1 MRLED
6 IRTLSKRAQEFER
19 LLHDLFIRER
29 FEVTARPM
37 HKVQGARIFAADFL
51 IKAENGNTAIVEAKL
66 FSSRSMPPSVILST
80 VNQLESDR
88 RLFDAR
94 RGILATAIQISH
106 EAKDR
111 FRLLH
116 PALLIYDLNALV
128 FLFTKYYDLQKRFE
142 ALTRAA
148 LTFSDVPEPNPEN
161 VDIHADLQK
170 PVAKEISSPPPEP
183 DEPKGQK
190 LCDEIKTIQARKDQA
205 KAFERKMTEAL
216 QYLFEND
223 LAAWSPQRSSDS
235 GISLYDLVARV
246 NSTHDFW
253 KALVNHFY
261 SRYVVFEFK
270 NYGGKIKQGQ
280 IHTTEKYL
288 YRTALRSTA
297 IIISRKGADKNA
309 LAVCRGA
316 LREQGKLIIN
326 LTTDDICK
334 MLHLRDEPG
343 GDCNSVL
350 TEYVDGML
358 MRLER

>member
-1 MRLED
+1 LK
-6 IRTLSKRAQEFER
+6 S
-19 LLHDLFIRER
+19 
-29 FEVTARPM
+29 
-37 HKVQGARIFAADFL
+37 
-51 IKAENGNTAIVEAKL
+51 
-66 FSSRSMPPSVILST
+66 
-80 VNQLESDR
+80 
-88 RLFDAR
+88 
-94 RGILATAIQISH
+94 
-106 EAKDR
+106 
-111 FRLLH
+111 LH
-116 PALLIYDLNALV
+116 PALLIYDFNVLV

-142 ALTRAA
+142 ELTRAA
-148 LTFSDVPEPNPEN
+148 LTFSDVPEANPEN
-161 VDIHADLQK
+161 VDVNADLK
-170 PVAKEISSPPPEP
+170 GPVVAEEISPPPAEP
-183 DEPKGQK
+183 EELKGK
-190 LCDEIKTIQARKDQA
+190 NLCDEINAIPARKDQA
-205 KAFERKMTEAL
+205 RAFERKMTEAVR
-216 QYLFEND
+216 YLFEND
-223 LAAWSPQRSSDS
+223 LTAWAPQRSTDT

-270 NYGGKIKQGQ
+270 NYGGRIKQGQ

-326 LTTDDICK
+326 LTTDDVCK
-334 MLHLRDEPG
+334 MLHIRDEPG

-350 TEYVDGML
+350 TEYVDRML